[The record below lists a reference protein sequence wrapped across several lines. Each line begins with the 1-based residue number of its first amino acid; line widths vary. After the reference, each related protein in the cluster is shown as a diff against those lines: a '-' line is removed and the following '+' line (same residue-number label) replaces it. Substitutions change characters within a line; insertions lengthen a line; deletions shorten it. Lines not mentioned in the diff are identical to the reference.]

1 MAYTTIDDPS
11 AYFQTITWTGNGSDP
26 RTITFDGNSDMQPDW
41 VWEKSRSLAYQHN
54 LYDSVRGGGK
64 GLDLPAAAV
73 EVSNNANG
81 YISAFTSDGF
91 TLTAGSTNNELLNE
105 NTTTY
110 VGWGWKAGTSFTND
124 ASGTGIGSIDSAGSV
139 NQDAGFSICSYT
151 GAGGVIT
158 VKHGL
163 STVPQVIITK
173 NRDDANHWAVF
184 HHKNTSVPETDFLK
198 LSDTAATTDDGD
210 IWNDTAPTS
219 AIFTAGDHSSS
230 NRSGDAMVAYLFSE
244 VKGYSKFGNYVGNG
258 NADGTFVYTGF
269 KPAFVMIK
277 ASAAVKNWE
286 IFDNKREGFNQSN
299 DTIYANAAD
308 AEGSAGRCNLLSNG
322 FKLTTGSTHLNA
334 SGGTFIYLAIAENPF
349 VTSTGVPA
357 TAR

>member
-1 MAYTTIDDPS
+1 MSYTNGLDKPS
-11 AYFQTITWTGNGSDP
+11 DYFVTKLYAGNGGTNAQTGVGFAP
-26 RTITFDGNSDMQPDW
+26 NW
-41 VWEKSRSLAYQHN
+41 VWIKNRSGADN
-54 LYDSVRGGGK
+54 NALYDTIRGANK
-64 GLDLPAAAV
+64 V
-73 EVSNNANG
+73 IVSNNTNAEG
-81 YISAFTSDGF
+81 SQSDGLTAFGTDGF
-91 TLTAGSTNNELLNE
+91 TVGADGAVNTNGNNFVAW
-105 NTTTY
+105 N
-110 VGWGWKAGTSFTND
+110 WKAGTSFTND

-244 VKGYSKFGNYVGNG
+244 VKGYSKFGSYTGNG

-269 KPAFVMIK
+269 KPAWIM
-277 ASAAVKNWE
+277 VKCTTTANSYDHWV
-286 IFDNKREGFNQSN
+286 IYDNKRLGYNIAGN
-299 DTIYANAAD
+299 RKIYANSNAA
-308 AEGSAGRCNLLSNG
+308 EAGDDDLLDILSNG
-322 FKLTTGSTHLNA
+322 FKFRNTHSNVNGS
-334 SGGTFIYLAIAENPF
+334 GQTFIYMCFAENPF